1 MTVNNITVN
10 EGSPYAV
17 FNVSGAV
24 NQLVELSL
32 PGGGTATGGGTDYG
46 SGLEYWNGSA
56 WVSYTAGTTV
66 ALDGGDLLVR
76 TTITNDTVSD
86 DGETFT
92 LSASNTGGTAAT
104 GTATIKDDGTGTLY
118 PDLNPVNSTTPATDT
133 SSTKDDDRPVTVNNI
148 TVNEG
153 SPYAVFNVS
162 GAANQLVELSL
173 PGGGT
178 ATGGGTDYGS
188 GLQYWEWSNSTWV
201 SYTAGTTVAL
211 DSGGDLLVRTTITND
226 TVSDDGE
233 TFTLSASNTGGTAAT
248 GTATIKDDGTG
259 TLYPI

>member
-1 MTVNNITVN
+1 M
-10 EGSPYAV
+10 PAD
-17 FNVSGAV
+17 
-24 NQLVELSL
+24 
-32 PGGGTATGGGTDYG
+32 GTATGGGTDNG
-46 SGLEYWNGSA
+46 SGLEYWD
-56 WVSYTAGTTV
+56 VSNSTWQTYTSGTV
-66 ALDGGDLLVR
+66 ALDGSGDLLVR

-118 PDLNPVNSTTPATDT
+118 PDLDPVDSTTPATDT

-173 PGGGT
+173 PAGGT

-188 GLQYWEWSNSTWV
+188 GLEYWNGSAWV
-201 SYTAGTTVAL
+201 SVHRRHDCCAGWQW
-211 DSGGDLLVRTTITND
+211 
-226 TVSDDGE
+226 
-233 TFTLSASNTGGTAAT
+233 
-248 GTATIKDDGTG
+248 
-259 TLYPI
+259 